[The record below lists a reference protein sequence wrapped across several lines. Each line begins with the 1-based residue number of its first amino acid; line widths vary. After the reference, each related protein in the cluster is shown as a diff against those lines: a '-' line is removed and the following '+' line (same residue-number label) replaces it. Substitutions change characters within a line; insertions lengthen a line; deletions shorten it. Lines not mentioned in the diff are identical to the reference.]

1 MDLCEYGAH
10 WKSHECP
17 TRDLSIS
24 ALERHLCDENRMAP
38 TIVWS
43 LYAFLTLVHKS
54 RPSTSFIYQHLCAL
68 YETPGCTYRLIH
80 VVEGLVCL
88 NKCSVLWQ
96 HLSKNLQSLGRK
108 KILSKIMECQNIEWS
123 STRRESS
130 IILQYSNYIQDWPQ
144 KIMESE
150 TGLIFQ
156 ASTPKSKMK
165 PYMIFKSTET
175 ITIKSAFQVEPLYC
189 FDNFL
194 IV

>member
-1 MDLCEYGAH
+1 MTPFLKGCDCVLLAHEINRVDLVENARGSHNWYASTTAPLHPLLHQAWKVHYWAH

-24 ALERHLCDENRMAP
+24 ALGRYLCDENIMAP

-43 LYAFLTLVHKS
+43 LHAFLTLVHKS

-123 STRRESS
+123 STRRELAN
-130 IILQYSNYIQDWPQ
+130 ILQ
-144 KIMESE
+144 
-150 TGLIFQ
+150 
-156 ASTPKSKMK
+156 
-165 PYMIFKSTET
+165 
-175 ITIKSAFQVEPLYC
+175 
-189 FDNFL
+189 
-194 IV
+194 

>member
-1 MDLCEYGAH
+1 MYIISIIYGAH

-17 TRDLSIS
+17 SRDLSIS
-24 ALERHLCDENRMAP
+24 ALERYLCDENRLAP

-43 LYAFLTLVHKS
+43 LHAFLTLVHKS

-108 KILSKIMECQNIEWS
+108 KNLSKIMECQNIEWS
-123 STRRESS
+123 STRRELAN
-130 IILQYSNYIQDWPQ
+130 ILQQSKYLQDWPQ

-150 TGLIFQ
+150 TGQIFQ
-156 ASTPKSKMK
+156 ASAPKTQDEGLHDLEIHRNDRNWRCFSK
-165 PYMIFKSTET
+165 
-175 ITIKSAFQVEPLYC
+175 
-189 FDNFL
+189 
-194 IV
+194 